1 MTDNDKGSVLVIWQ
15 CDKKGCKQLNGRWI
29 VEDKVIYDDTCEICN
44 RRIHEP
50 ITEKIINAKGEKE
63 E

>member
-1 MTDNDKGSVLVIWQ
+1 MTEQDSGKILIIWQ
-15 CDKKGCKQLNGRWI
+15 CDKKGCEQLNRRWI
-29 VEDKVIYDDTCEICN
+29 PADKIINDDTCEICN

-50 ITEKIINAKGEKE
+50 VCDKIINARGEKE

>member
-1 MTDNDKGSVLVIWQ
+1 MTDPDSILVIWQ
-15 CDKKGCKQLNGRWI
+15 CDKKGCEQLNRRWI
-29 VEDKVIYDDTCEICN
+29 STGKIINDDTCEFCN

-50 ITEKIINAKGEKE
+50 ICDKIINAKGEIE